1 MAPLARYP
9 DAQSPY
15 WIERR
20 NGCFNVHH
28 EHFGLI
34 AECDCLQEARHQI
47 SDAEDEAEAAAA
59 QEAREIAEADA
70 ATERFDA
77 VMSTRRAA

>member
-9 DAQSPY
+9 NAQSPY

-28 EHFGLI
+28 ERLGLV

-47 SDAEDEAEAAAA
+47 SDAEDELEAELDGLEVTMAICADI
-59 QEAREIAEADA
+59 IAK
-70 ATERFDA
+70 
-77 VMSTRRAA
+77 RAA